1 MDPAYLQCLEKITLQ
16 RAGTHTSFFKWILTF
31 KSEIQGTRVF
41 YYKMFHCF
49 SSTTLKYFFCKI
61 PVLGKEEILGLLKC
75 TFDFFT
81 NPFQTFGHSGWPW
94 DIKQSSFFTCKLF
107 FDFIKLLL
115 HYVHWSSF
123 YPFPPPFF
131 FYFLQA

>member
-1 MDPAYLQCLEKITLQ
+1 MSPCTRRRTQERGDSQAKPCLLVIIFHL
-16 RAGTHTSFFKWILTF
+16 RLFKGLLLYKDSWWIYTASYPSWDL
-31 KSEIQGTRVF
+31 
-41 YYKMFHCF
+41 

-81 NPFQTFGHSGWPW
+81 NPFQTFGHSGWPS

-115 HYVHWSSF
+115 HYVH
-123 YPFPPPFF
+123 
-131 FYFLQA
+131 